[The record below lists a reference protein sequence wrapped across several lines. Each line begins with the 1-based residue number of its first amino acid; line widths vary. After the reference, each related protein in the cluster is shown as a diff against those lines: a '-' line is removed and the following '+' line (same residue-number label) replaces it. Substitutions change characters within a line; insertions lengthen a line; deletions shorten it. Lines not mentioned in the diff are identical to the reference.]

1 MYVHICMYDEYK
13 YGCDSDNNNDHYDK
27 NNSNNSNQIFDN
39 KNNNNDK
46 SYD

>member
-13 YGCDSDNNNDHYDK
+13 YGCDSDNNSDYGK

-39 KNNNNDK
+39 KNDNNDK